1 MGKDFGT
8 TNNALWFTK
17 KLECVISNML
27 TVSVK
32 CTWMVRVWESKY
44 SNIKRGKQHMV
55 VDEIESLCLWTI
67 LFPIKNWLIAS
78 RTRIFCVTKTKTVF
92 DEE

>member
-27 TVSVK
+27 YGKCQMHLDGASV
-32 CTWMVRVWESKY
+32 E
-44 SNIKRGKQHMV
+44 IKV
-55 VDEIESLCLWTI
+55 
-67 LFPIKNWLIAS
+67 
-78 RTRIFCVTKTKTVF
+78 
-92 DEE
+92 